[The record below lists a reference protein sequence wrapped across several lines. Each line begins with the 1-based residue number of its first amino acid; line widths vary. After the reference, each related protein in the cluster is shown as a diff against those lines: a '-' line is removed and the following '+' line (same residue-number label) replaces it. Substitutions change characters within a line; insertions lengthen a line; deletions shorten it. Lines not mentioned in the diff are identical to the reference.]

1 MRLDNRRES
10 GNIED
15 RRGGGGLFSAGGGGN
30 GNGLLMLLLGMFLS
44 SRRGGTGRGNM
55 GRGGNGCGTG
65 CGKTGC
71 LALIVLLV
79 LLYFLSEGGGSLL
92 QMSHGNAA
100 TDTEYV
106 GSAQEEA
113 LKETASKV
121 LAGTEDVW
129 SELFRQMGKTYDPPT
144 LIFYTGSTTSGCG
157 TASASVGPFYCSADQ
172 KIYIDLSFFS
182 SMRES
187 LGVEAEG
194 DLDFA
199 YAYVI
204 AHEVGHAVQDQ
215 LGWLAQAHQRMAGL
229 SEGEAN
235 KMSVR
240 IELQADFLA
249 GVWAYHDNEMYASI
263 EDGDIEEAIDT
274 AEKIGDD
281 YLQKQAQGYTV
292 PDAFTHGTSEQRER
306 WLRKGLS
313 TGDISQGNTYTIS
326 YDEL

>member
-10 GNIED
+10 TNIED
-15 RRGGGGLFSAGGGGN
+15 RRGMGGGGGMFNAGGGN
-30 GNGLLMLLLGMFLS
+30 NLLMLLLGMLLS
-44 SRRGGTGRGNM
+44 NGLKGGGANGGRGK
-55 GRGGNGCGTG
+55 GGCA
-65 CGKTGC
+65 KSGC
-71 LALIVLLV
+71 LALLIILA
-79 LLYFLSEGGGSLL
+79 LLYFLGGGSF
-92 QMSHGNAA
+92 GNLSQLGQSAG
-100 TDTEYV
+100 TETTEYV
-106 GSAQEEA
+106 GSSEEEE
-113 LKETASKV
+113 LKEIAAKV

-129 SELFRQMGKTYDPPT
+129 SALFAQMGKTYEPPT
-144 LIFYTGSTTSGCG
+144 LLFYTGSTTSGCG
-157 TASASVGPFYCSADQ
+157 SATSSVGPFYCSADQ

-182 SMRES
+182 SMRSS

-215 LGWLAQAHQRMAGL
+215 LGWLSQAHQRMASL
-229 SEGEAN
+229 SEAEAN
-235 KMSVR
+235 KISVQ

-249 GVWAYHDNEMYASI
+249 GVWAYHDNATYASL

-281 YLQKQAQGYTV
+281 YLQQQAQGYTV

-306 WLRKGLS
+306 WLRKGLA
-313 TGDISQGNTYTIS
+313 TGDISQGNTYAIS
-326 YDEL
+326 YENL